1 MERRRRRIATLCI
14 IHTFACSMHVPRAS
28 VSTNLSP
35 VEIALSLGAASF
47 PPFPIQANF
56 RFTYLARISK
66 KKKRKRSKKEK
77 RRGFNLRSTIGY
89 LLLSA
94 HSSVKCKS
102 PLVRGWPRICIWRK
116 VVAGNSSLLPHW
128 FRRLSPYIYIQSV
141 SVDLYTRRRSEK
153 IRSLFIFLS
162 AGYRGWTI
170 GSSFYEPNPFWD
182 KQNVLIL
189 IVFFFILSRKR
200 EREIGLTFA
209 SFIKWFHAYSTYC
222 RRGKA
227 VPSFLIL
234 FVIPADDHGWF
245 SPVF

>member
-1 MERRRRRIATLCI
+1 MERRRRRRIATLCI

-28 VSTNLSP
+28 VSTNLST

-94 HSSVKCKS
+94 RSSVKCKN

-116 VVAGNSSLLPHW
+116 VVAGNSSLLPRW
-128 FRRLSPYIYIQSV
+128 FRRLSPYIYICIYTECICWSV
-141 SVDLYTRRRSEK
+141 YKEEVRKDSQLVH
-153 IRSLFIFLS
+153 LFI
-162 AGYRGWTI
+162 RWI
-170 GSSFYEPNPFWD
+170 
-182 KQNVLIL
+182 
-189 IVFFFILSRKR
+189 
-200 EREIGLTFA
+200 
-209 SFIKWFHAYSTYC
+209 
-222 RRGKA
+222 
-227 VPSFLIL
+227 
-234 FVIPADDHGWF
+234 
-245 SPVF
+245 

>member
-1 MERRRRRIATLCI
+1 MERRRRRRIATLCI

-94 HSSVKCKS
+94 RSSVKCKS
-102 PLVRGWPRICIWRK
+102 PLVRGWPREFAYGGKLWLETLHFCHADFVGYLLIYICI
-116 VVAGNSSLLPHW
+116 
-128 FRRLSPYIYIQSV
+128 
-141 SVDLYTRRRSEK
+141 YTEC
-153 IRSLFIFLS
+153 I
-162 AGYRGWTI
+162 
-170 GSSFYEPNPFWD
+170 
-182 KQNVLIL
+182 
-189 IVFFFILSRKR
+189 
-200 EREIGLTFA
+200 
-209 SFIKWFHAYSTYC
+209 C
-222 RRGKA
+222 
-227 VPSFLIL
+227 
-234 FVIPADDHGWF
+234 
-245 SPVF
+245 